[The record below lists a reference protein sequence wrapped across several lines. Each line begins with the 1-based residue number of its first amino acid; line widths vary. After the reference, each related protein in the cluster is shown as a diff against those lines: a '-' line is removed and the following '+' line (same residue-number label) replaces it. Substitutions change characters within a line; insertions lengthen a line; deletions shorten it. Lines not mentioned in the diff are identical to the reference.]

1 MDNNDIEQLITLKGE
16 RFFQHIEE
24 HYGKLVEKILRYHDI
39 DSYTILS
46 QVDQQEMINLFEKPN
61 HENYS
66 ITLKFGTKNKIILLL
81 KSTRDIIKRKKLQL
95 AYSTRSNQFDI
106 YRLSSS
112 SSSSSSSS
120 YNSASDCEASFE
132 QYLTCLKESL
142 EQLLNKLNKKIHG
155 TICANVTSNDFKIF
169 IENTSDSIIPIC
181 FMQSICGDR
190 TKLYLRNRRFQLSNF
205 GKHLNLIKNVSTP
218 FTNNSSEEPDDRATD
233 LHQTDSNDQILR
245 TETNQSI
252 NKNDSNICENSGNI
266 NKSTAA
272 SSKIK
277 YNGNMSDDTLPKQGE
292 TQSSIS
298 FTSSIKS
305 KKQLSTNQQR
315 QTTDSTSKYQ
325 RSDSSQGYKLQE
337 NSSQPKKRKLDED
350 EKRSESYSL
359 KKNSITLSKKNVS
372 HSNIDNSDILCAL
385 LNTIDFN
392 KHRSANNYRCPKS
405 VLRFAAGL
413 FILAGS
419 YVYEYIRI
427 NFKFLL
433 PSIETVKNCYKINP
447 YSEAEFRFDE
457 SKIYLDSIDC
467 QSAFLSE
474 DCSAF
479 IPRIEYDSTLNCFNS
494 FVTPIDGGKPIENA
508 FDCQSFEELKRALE
522 TQPRANLVN
531 VHVLQPITDASF
543 SRTPPPAVL
552 SAYGTD
558 NKISSIDILK
568 RWLIIFA
575 EFHSRNI
582 HVLGFSTDGDPK
594 YLRTMRLTSNFF
606 VRTQTLTI
614 YNDTLYFTI
623 NIPNWPW
630 YFLNPDQIFLF
641 MQDGT
646 YLCTKTRNRL
656 LSQNAN
662 LKMGTYKVSTKHLYN
677 LINTKNKMDHNLSK
691 SDLNVRDK
699 QNFSS
704 CQRISDDKVFNLLLL
719 SDHCKATYSYLLVL
733 NLLILAYTQSK
744 VSLLNR
750 IYYAWVVL
758 FFIRLWRIWLY
769 ITKRTRK
776 SRIKNSNKNEQ
787 YCFITSNALL
797 SIELNAHYLIYTYL
811 LIEQKLIPQYVAKF
825 MHLFSS
831 QPCESLFRDARA
843 LFGVYTTRINF
854 TMKQLLQR
862 INKLN
867 ALTEIRQCEE
877 VNHHE
882 QIRFP
887 VHHKIKR
894 LFNEANQND
903 NDEDADFNANN
914 IEVTISQAYE
924 AAQQMV
930 TFVGM
935 DKNLIKNHL
944 FEIEESSQMAEKL
957 LNLNTLTE
965 SEIIIL
971 DSRDNEDSDEEV
983 VDEGGD
989 EDILYEAS
997 DGEGCNEDDDKN
1009 DGVDDCLEDHTES
1022 DYENNINENSFKKSD
1037 YAEDGDV
1044 EDCID
1049 DDIIGSSNENI
1060 HDCCSSDEDLQP
1072 TSSFENLQTTS
1083 YSGIS

>member
-1 MDNNDIEQLITLKGE
+1 
-16 RFFQHIEE
+16 
-24 HYGKLVEKILRYHDI
+24 
-39 DSYTILS
+39 
-46 QVDQQEMINLFEKPN
+46 
-61 HENYS
+61 
-66 ITLKFGTKNKIILLL
+66 
-81 KSTRDIIKRKKLQL
+81 
-95 AYSTRSNQFDI
+95 
-106 YRLSSS
+106 
-112 SSSSSSSS
+112 
-120 YNSASDCEASFE
+120 
-132 QYLTCLKESL
+132 
-142 EQLLNKLNKKIHG
+142 
-155 TICANVTSNDFKIF
+155 
-169 IENTSDSIIPIC
+169 
-181 FMQSICGDR
+181 
-190 TKLYLRNRRFQLSNF
+190 
-205 GKHLNLIKNVSTP
+205 
-218 FTNNSSEEPDDRATD
+218 
-233 LHQTDSNDQILR
+233 
-245 TETNQSI
+245 
-252 NKNDSNICENSGNI
+252 
-266 NKSTAA
+266 
-272 SSKIK
+272 
-277 YNGNMSDDTLPKQGE
+277 MSDDTLPKQGE

-305 KKQLSTNQQR
+305 KK
-315 QTTDSTSKYQ
+315 
-325 RSDSSQGYKLQE
+325 KLQK
-337 NSSQPKKRKLDED
+337 NSSQSKKRKLDED

-359 KKNSITLSKKNVS
+359 IKTAQHYLKKTIQVS

-392 KHRSANNYRCPKS
+392 KHRSANNYRYPKS
-405 VLRFAAGL
+405 VLRFAASL

-419 YVYEYIRI
+419 YVYEYICI

-433 PSIETVKNCYKINP
+433 PSIETVKNCYKFNP

-457 SKIYLDSIDC
+457 SKIYRDSIDC
-467 QSAFLSE
+467 QFAVLSE
-474 DCSAF
+474 DCSAI
-479 IPRIEYDSTLNCFNS
+479 IPRIEYDATSNRFNG
-494 FVTPIDGGKPIENA
+494 FVTPIDG
-508 FDCQSFEELKRALE
+508 ELKHALE

-543 SRTPPPAVL
+543 SRTPSAAVL

-594 YLRTMRLTSNFF
+594 YLRAMRLASNFF

-623 NIPNWPW
+623 NIPNWSW

-641 MQDGT
+641 MQVGT
-646 YLCTKTRNRL
+646 HLYTKMRNRL

-691 SDLNVRDK
+691 SDLNVRDIQK
-699 QNFSS
+699 FSS
-704 CQRISDDKVFNLLLL
+704 CQRISDDKVLNLLLL
-719 SDHCKATYSYLLVL
+719 NDHCFFIESYLLCMGCIVFYS
-733 NLLILAYTQSK
+733 I
-744 VSLLNR
+744 VG
-750 IYYAWVVL
+750 
-758 FFIRLWRIWLY
+758 IWLY

-776 SRIKNSNKNEQ
+776 SRIKNSNQNEQ

-811 LIEQKLIPQYVAKF
+811 LIEQKLIPQSVAKF

-843 LFGVYTTRINF
+843 LSGVYTTRINF
-854 TMKQLLQR
+854 TMKQLLKR

-903 NDEDADFNANN
+903 NN

-924 AAQQMV
+924 AAQQMA

-957 LNLNTLTE
+957 LNLNTLNE

-971 DSRDNEDSDEEV
+971 DSRDNE
-983 VDEGGD
+983 
-989 EDILYEAS
+989 AS
-997 DGEGCNEDDDKN
+997 DGEGCNEDDDEN
-1009 DGVDDCLEDHTES
+1009 DGEDDCLEDHTES
-1022 DYENNINENSFKKSD
+1022 HCENNINENSFERSD

-1049 DDIIGSSNENI
+1049 DDVVGSSNEDI
-1060 HDCCSSDEDLQP
+1060 HDCCSSDEDLEP
-1072 TSSFENLQTTS
+1072 TSSLKSFKQHNIQVFHKELS
-1083 YSGIS
+1083 IVLVCSLDGICDEYCVLSFI